1 MSDNVIV
8 VSDLETVAVV
18 ESTAALVYVEPS
30 ENTIA
35 VVQVEL
41 ENQVV
46 IDGGIE
52 TVTIESSMKGK
63 KGDKGDKG
71 DAADLNPEIINPIID
86 GRVTVLTN
94 TVAEINA
101 KIQQA
106 LDDQNLLWNTALTNA
121 RSEIDSDL
129 VNGLNTLDAALDV
142 AKAEYNAAYAAV
154 DLKYKGITD
163 TINTELAFLDANLSN
178 LQFETETFNFNFNSV
193 NNALNTT
200 ITDYAQFKT
209 LTNGQIGEIR
219 NAVFN
224 VNPTTGEVT
233 IAAYSYTDTKL
244 NQASIRMD
252 GIDGTID
259 LTNQNLLVEQGRITN
274 SIGRISLLESKI
286 ELKVTYTELN
296 EAIAGA
302 VSAVTPAY
310 SFGFS
315 NSTEGW
321 TAVQGS
327 ITNTLNKV
335 SLVYGDITNQA
346 LSYSADANPII
357 SLTMTRTAGTGWDG
371 TIYVTYS
378 GGSVVPYSGVIL
390 DVPLGSSFTRT
401 LNLSGEA
408 SYAGTVTGLRIKLG
422 QSASDTF
429 DINDITIGKPSAAVT
444 QLEGIQG
451 QINDLGVELD
461 GVSGSLSNYVTTT
474 FFNSNAVT
482 LNNVNTVLDGAN
494 AIISLKATQTLLNN
508 NGTVTKA
515 NSASN
520 WVDAANGNIT
530 NVITTFNAQ
539 PNGVDSK
546 LGTLTGNYSTLRTE
560 MDSVKGTISNQ
571 VVSING
577 LKIGVDDVNKAN
589 IYAQLKIKQVQDN
602 ALAIGDSVSV
612 AQQQLTALSNETRA
626 FAQSATALNA
636 SYGSS
641 IGQLNSTYTNLN
653 KVVSDNQSA
662 NALEITRINANLVG
676 IENTVDANYD
686 SLTQA
691 VADANSA
698 RVTLGTSLTAKI
710 NNDVTTLNN
719 TLREVIADE
728 TEARV
733 LATNQLNASFTSD
746 ISTLSFDF
754 NQLVTNKDNATNTRI
769 SNMETSFNNNL
780 ATKLEVTTAIAN
792 ERAASVQEISEI
804 NTNLGANYAT
814 ISSLNSAITNQN
826 SSLITY
832 VDSKT
837 AVYDGRYANT
847 SRVDTIESRVDY
859 NKASTETA
867 VFAIKSKNKGN
878 EKAVIQAFLDLNSQ
892 KVRLLEDGEL
902 AAIGQRQIA
911 VELSTRALVE
921 EKANLTAAIGRST
934 DDATSKFEQVN
945 KALATETVNRVSALT
960 ELSATVNGSV
970 QAAITDLS
978 ALEVDV
984 NGITNTV
991 SGVVQQIQHP
1001 TTGLTAVNTNIGSLT
1016 TTIDNNVTATNQV
1029 KAVIE
1034 HPTTGLGAT
1043 YSLAQTATVD
1053 IDGISE
1059 SLSQLSTQVNNN
1071 EDGLTQAVLDLQ
1083 SVSDGVGNLFSRA
1096 TLEVVNT
1103 EAGKTTINGISVDG
1117 STNTILLQ
1125 AGAFGLVNLQGQ
1137 QQLYWNQTDERW
1149 QFSGDLIA
1157 GTYKTSLTGL
1167 RVEASNQGNYLL
1179 WIGDGTKNDAN
1190 ALFSVDT
1197 LGNIRGKNLQLK
1209 NPKVEMIGSTHM
1221 RVEAAEAFGPHSLIS
1236 WFGAKINGVNYNST
1250 TNEIITSGLLKS
1262 NAITYLSSAG
1272 DAYFGGT
1279 FQAGVISNSGTS
1291 TLNSPSASREI
1302 EFTSNGGLIT
1312 IAVSFSF
1319 GVQGYGPVDGNPSSV
1334 ICPVERLFPVPTGV
1348 LYLENWN
1355 GTAWV
1360 ILNQWP
1366 INGSSTCVNGGYD
1379 SEPGVNN
1386 DPYFESAYGTASGSY
1401 TDQSGVA
1408 GLRKLR
1414 VRIAASGLATG
1425 YGASQSVSITTSE

>member
-8 VSDLETVAVV
+8 VHDLETVAVV
-18 ESTAALVYVEPS
+18 DSTAALVHVEAS
-30 ENTIA
+30 ENNIA
-35 VVQVEL
+35 VIEVQL
-41 ENQVV
+41 QNQVV
-46 IDGGIE
+46 IDDGQY
-52 TVTIESSMKGK
+52 TVTVIANN

-71 DAADLNPEIINPIID
+71 DAADLDPAIINPIID
-86 GRVTVLTN
+86 GRITLLTDSVT
-94 TVAEINA
+94 EINT

-106 LDDQNLLWNTALTNA
+106 INDQNTLWNTALNNA
-121 RSEIDSDL
+121 KAEIGSNL
-129 VNGLNTLDAALDV
+129 VDGLNTLDTALDA
-142 AKAEYNAAYAAV
+142 AKVEYNAAYALV
-154 DLKYKGITD
+154 DAKYKGITD
-163 TINTELAFLDANLSN
+163 TINAELDALDTDLTNLK
-178 LQFETETFNFNFNSV
+178 FETDAFNYNFNTV

-209 LTNGQIGEIR
+209 LTNGLIGEIR
-219 NAVFN
+219 NAVFI
-224 VNPTTGEVT
+224 VNPSTGEVT

-244 NQASIRMD
+244 NQANIRMD

-286 ELKVTYTELN
+286 ELKVNYTQLN

-302 VSAVTPAY
+302 ISAVTPAY
-310 SFGFS
+310 SFGFF

-321 TAVQGS
+321 SAVQGS
-327 ITNTLNKV
+327 ITNTVNKV
-335 SLVYGDITNQA
+335 SLVHGDITNQS
-346 LSYSADANPII
+346 LSYSADDNPII

-371 TIYVTYS
+371 TLYVTYS
-378 GGSVVPYSGVIL
+378 GGSVVPYTGVIL
-390 DVPLGSSFTRT
+390 DVPIGSPFTRT
-401 LNLSGEA
+401 LNLSAEP
-408 SYAGTVTGLRIKLG
+408 SYAGTVTGIRIKLG

-429 DINDITIGKPSAAVT
+429 DIDDITLGKPSAAVT

-461 GVSGSLSNYVTTT
+461 GVAGSLSNYVTTT
-474 FFNSNAVT
+474 YFNNNAVT

-494 AIISLKATQTLLNN
+494 AIISLKATQTLLNSN
-508 NGTVTKA
+508 NTITKA
-515 NSASN
+515 NSAST

-539 PNGVDSK
+539 PNGIDSK

-571 VVSING
+571 IVSIDG

-626 FAQSATALNA
+626 FAQSVTVLNA

-641 IGQLNSTYTNLN
+641 IGQLNSSYTNLN

-662 NALEITRINANLVG
+662 NALEITRINANLAG

-733 LATNQLNASFTSD
+733 LATNQLNASFTED
-746 ISTLSFDF
+746 ITALSFDF
-754 NQLVTNKDNATNTRI
+754 NQIVTNKDNATNTRI
-769 SNMETSFNNNL
+769 TSMETNFNNNL

-792 ERAASVQEISEI
+792 ERATSIQEVAQI
-804 NTNLGANYAT
+804 NATLGANYAT

-826 SSLITY
+826 SSLTTY

-837 AVYDGRYANT
+837 AVYDARYANIA
-847 SRVDTIESRVDY
+847 RVDLVESKVDS
-859 NKASTETA
+859 NRASTETA
-867 VFAIKSKNKGN
+867 VFAVKKKNKGN
-878 EKAVIQAFLDLNSQ
+878 EKAIIKAFLDLDKQ

-960 ELSATVNGSV
+960 QLSATVNGSV
-970 QAAITDLS
+970 QALITDLS
-978 ALEVDV
+978 ALEVD
-984 NGITNTV
+984 ITGVTSTI
-991 SGVVQQIQHP
+991 SGVVQQIEHP
-1001 TTGLTAVNTNIGSLT
+1001 TNGLSAISRDVNSLT
-1016 TTIDNNVTATNQV
+1016 TTVNGNITATNQI
-1029 KAVIE
+1029 KSTIE
-1034 HPTTGLGAT
+1034 HPTTGLAAT
-1043 YSLAQTATVD
+1043 YHLVQTATVD
-1053 IDGISE
+1053 IDGITE
-1059 SLSQLSTQVNNN
+1059 SIGQLSTQVTTNGSNIS
-1071 EDGLTQAVLDLQ
+1071 QAMVNLQ
-1083 SVSDGVGNLFSRA
+1083 SVNNSVGQLFSRA
-1096 TLEVVNT
+1096 TLAVLNT
-1103 EAGKTTINGISVDG
+1103 INGKTTINGIIVDG
-1117 STNTILLQ
+1117 GTNTILLQ
-1125 AGAFGLVNLQGQ
+1125 AGAFGLVNLQGE

-1167 RVEASNQGNYLL
+1167 RVEASNQGSYLL
-1179 WIGDGTKNDAN
+1179 WIGDGVKNDAN

-1197 LGNIRGKNLQLK
+1197 AGNIRGKNLQLK

-1221 RVEAAEAFGPHSLIS
+1221 RVEAAEAFGPHNLIS

-1279 FQAGVISNSGTS
+1279 FQAGTLSSSGTS
-1291 TLNSPSASREI
+1291 TLAATNVTREI
-1302 EFTSNGGLIT
+1302 EFTSNGDP
-1312 IAVSFSF
+1312 IAVAVSYAYSAFALGPES
-1319 GVQGYGPVDGNPSSV
+1319 GDITSVKCPVD
-1334 ICPVERLFPVPTGV
+1334 RLFAVPRGT

-1355 GTAWV
+1355 GSAWV
-1360 ILNQWP
+1360 ILQQWA
-1366 INGSSTCVNGGYD
+1366 IVGTSSCQDGVWDPEIGGGGNTPYD
-1379 SEPGVNN
+1379 
-1386 DPYFESAYGTASGSY
+1386 ESALASVSGTY
-1401 TDQSGVA
+1401 TDQSGVS
-1408 GLRKLR
+1408 GVRKMR
-1414 VRIAASGLATG
+1414 VRLQMTSVTFG
-1425 YGASQSVSITTSE
+1425 YGASQSISIATTE